1 MTKVGIL
8 VHCRHLETVAW
19 EELVFGIPEED
30 KLGDVAMLAR
40 VVLQLE
46 PTEQVAAI
54 VIGRGPSWKDGLD
67 EGHYTKQFLLDNFD
81 RLREFP
87 RLRPLIDGLDEAR
100 AAALREAFESI
111 IVTPEIKNTVA
122 EIETAAALFS
132 EKEVRKVVQICAA
145 SHASRCIKEQAVARS
160 HGKISSDQLWQTVAT
175 DMSYHDTRPEDVTVI
190 EPLHRRDQPMTFVR
204 PGLSEA
210 IVPYFFLPDD
220 DKKEFVKIVEKFMAT
235 RK

>member
-87 RLRPLIDGLDEAR
+87 RLRPLMDGLDEAR
-100 AAALREAFESI
+100 AATLRQAFESI

-122 EIETAAALFS
+122 EIETAAALFA
-132 EKEVRKVVQICAA
+132 EKGVRKVVQICAA
-145 SHASRCIKEQAVARS
+145 SHASRCIKEQAAARS

-175 DMSYHDTRPEDVTVI
+175 DMSYHDTRPEDVAVI